1 MAVQKTGEKYTY
13 EDYAKTPEGE
23 WFEVHDGAP
32 IPRQPTT
39 TSHQRVLVDL
49 GVSVYTFIKGRE
61 LGEAFWRPLDVV
73 LTDCDIVQPDFLFVS
88 NERRGILTELNI
100 RGAPDLVVEILSPDT
115 AAYDKGYKRDL
126 YEKHGVK
133 EYWMA
138 DVDSRTITV
147 LRLNAAGVFELAG
160 IYGEGDAFESSVLV
174 GFTLNVSEVFGGIH
188 STRWN
193 RTMV

>member
-1 MAVQKTGEKYTY
+1 MAVQKTGKKYTY

-39 TSHQRVLVDL
+39 TSHQRV
-49 GVSVYTFIKGRE
+49 SVKIGARVGAFIDGRKM
-61 LGEAFWRPLDVV
+61 GEAFWRPLDVV

-100 RGAPDLVVEILSPDT
+100 RGAPDLVVEILSPST

-126 YEKHGVK
+126 YKKHGVK

-138 DVDSRTITV
+138 DTDSRTITV
-147 LRLNAAGVFELAG
+147 LRLNAAGVFEQAG
-160 IYGEGDAFESSVLV
+160 IYGEGDTFTSSILAGLAVNV
-174 GFTLNVSEVFGGIH
+174 GEVFG
-188 STRWN
+188 
-193 RTMV
+193 V